1 MPARSRHPQSLGVRA
16 VARFSVLI
24 AAAFLVA
31 CGGSG
36 SGDGPAPPPP
46 PPPPQPPAPEP
57 NRAPSITVSSTA
69 SVRENEAGAVIT
81 SVQTSDAEG
90 DTVTVTVDDDRF
102 EVSDG
107 NLRLTENH
115 ALDHEATP
123 SVEVTITASDGE
135 ASTTAEIMISV
146 TDVDEPLVIHGAM
159 VEGQRHQ
166 VYLLPSARE
175 PLREGLVRII
185 NHSSWAGEVRIYP
198 TDDSGRRFD
207 TLTLEME
214 ANRTVHLSSMDLESG
229 NPGRGLAGGTG
240 AGQGD
245 WRLELTSDL
254 DIEVLAYIRASDGFL
269 APVHDVA
276 PSTGN
281 LHRVVTFNPA
291 SDDDQVSRL
300 RLINVGDAEAV
311 VRVRG
316 TDDAGMPGQSEVRLR
331 IGAGA
336 ARSVT
341 AQELESGGAGIEGM
355 LGNGSGKWR
364 LAVESDRPIVAM
376 NLLDSSMG
384 RLSNLSTAPQP
395 ENGVHRVPFF
405 LAAGDTMG
413 HEGIVRVV
421 NRSRRSGEVRIEAS
435 DDTGMDR
442 QPVTLAIGANEA
454 VNFNSEDLERGGRN
468 GLSMGTG
475 SGQGNWRLELTSD
488 LDIDVLAYVRASDGF
503 LAPIHDVAP
512 STGNV
517 YRVATFNPDDV
528 PDQVSRLRLI
538 NAGAAPAAVAIKGID
553 ERGESTGAA
562 IEVMVS
568 TSAARE
574 LTAAELGLGDGPG
587 GWQLVVE
594 SVEPLM
600 VMSLMEDPTGQLA
613 NLSTIRPRVDPV
625 LTEDQFEETVLG
637 NAEGIDVSVV
647 DGQGFEPGDHGQRI
661 TDIFLDNSDRASLV
675 QIGGACAYELHDVV
689 LRGPNMCG
697 YIRHVL
703 KHDEGIFF
711 TATDHSPLYSPGQRD
726 WFVRNGRPFIK
737 TAPSFARWLRQANVL
752 MVNSLENATC
762 AFTAD
767 DLCDIPV
774 YCDDFDSRASE
785 QDGWVPPCGEIDDY
799 VAHSG
804 EGLEK
809 VVFVGAINSAGRA
822 SGAIRA
828 HGVFAPHAIY
838 VESPN
843 GTTSQATPV
852 LAAYAANLAFSN
864 PKWGAAR
871 VKRELM
877 KLAREETIDY
887 RTGAL
892 DSNNRRITE
901 LRVVKVIRPEF
912 APTRR

>member
-1 MPARSRHPQSLGVRA
+1 MA
-16 VARFSVLI
+16 
-24 AAAFLVA
+24 
-31 CGGSG
+31 
-36 SGDGPAPPPP
+36 
-46 PPPPQPPAPEP
+46 
-57 NRAPSITVSSTA
+57 
-69 SVRENEAGAVIT
+69 ENEAGAVIT
-81 SVQTSDAEG
+81 SVETTDADG

-107 NLRLTENH
+107 NLTLKENH

-123 SVEVTITASDGE
+123 SLDVTITASDGE
-135 ASTTAEIMISV
+135 LSTTAEVTISV
-146 TDVDEPLVIHGAM
+146 TDEDETLVIHGVM

-166 VYLLPSARE
+166 VYLLPAASE

-198 TDDSGRRFD
+198 SDDSGRRFD
-207 TLTLEME
+207 ALTLEMD
-214 ANRTVHLSSMDLESG
+214 ANRTIHLSSMDLESG
-229 NPGRGLAGGTG
+229 NPDQGLAGGAG

-254 DIEVLAYIRASDGFL
+254 DIDVLSYVRASDGFL
-269 APVHDVA
+269 ATVHDVA
-276 PSTGN
+276 PGTGI

-291 SDDDQVSRL
+291 SNRDQISRL
-300 RLINVGDAEAV
+300 RLINAGNAEAV
-311 VRVRG
+311 VTVRG
-316 TDDAGMPGQSEVRLR
+316 TDDAGMPGQNEVRLR

-341 AQELESGGAGIEGM
+341 AQELESGGADIEGM

-376 NLLDSSMG
+376 NLLESSLG
-384 RLSNLSTAPQP
+384 RLANLSTAPRP
-395 ENGVHRVPFF
+395 HNGVHRVPLF
-405 LAAGDTMG
+405 LAAGDMMS
-413 HEGIVRVV
+413 HEGLVRVV
-421 NRSRRSGEVRIEAS
+421 NRSPTSGEVRIEAS
-435 DDTGMDR
+435 DNTDMDR

-454 VNFNSEDLERGGRN
+454 VDFNSEDLEQGGRK
-468 GLSMGTG
+468 GLSTGTG
-475 SGQGNWRLELTSD
+475 SGEGDWRLELTSD
-488 LDIDVLAYVRASDGF
+488 LEIEVLAYVRASDGF
-503 LAPIHDVAP
+503 LMPVHDVAP

-517 YRVATFNPDDV
+517 YRVLTFNPDDD

-538 NAGAAPAAVAIKGID
+538 NDGEEPAAVTIKGID
-553 ERGESTGAA
+553 ERGESPGEAV
-562 IEVMVS
+562 EVMVS
-568 TSAARE
+568 AGAAQE
-574 LTAAELGLGDGPG
+574 LEAAELGLGDGSG
-587 GWQLVVE
+587 MWQLVVE
-594 SVEPLM
+594 SVEPLT
-600 VMSLMEDPTGQLA
+600 VMSLMEGPTGLLA
-613 NLSTIRPRVDPV
+613 NLSTTRPRVDPV
-625 LTEDQFEETVLG
+625 LTEDHFDETTLG

-647 DGQGFEPGDHGQRI
+647 DGQGFEQGDHGQRI
-661 TDIFLDNSDRASLV
+661 TDVFLDNTDNASLV
-675 QIGGACAYELHDVV
+675 QIGGTCAYELHDVV

-703 KHDEGIFF
+703 KHDAGIFW

-752 MVNSLENATC
+752 MITSLENATC
-762 AFTAD
+762 AYSAD
-767 DLCDIPV
+767 DLCDISV
-774 YCDDFDSRASE
+774 YCDDFDSSASE

-799 VAHSG
+799 VAHSS
-804 EGLEK
+804 EGLDK
-809 VVFVGAINSAGRA
+809 MVFVGAIDRTDTA

-852 LAAYAANLAFSN
+852 LAAYATNLAFSN

-871 VKRELM
+871 IKRELM
-877 KLAREETIDY
+877 ELAREETIDY
-887 RTGAL
+887 RPGAI
-892 DSNNRRITE
+892 DSNNRSVIER
-901 LRVVKVIRPEF
+901 RVVKVIRPEF